1 MEIILAA
8 LLASKTVLPAVD
20 RETLDLQARAEALR
34 PRHAV
39 AAVSRNH
46 PVVRPAAGLGLLDL
60 GTITTICRAAGN
72 HANPVAY
79 VTRLGRAYELSANQ
93 TQALR
98 SNCAAYLSARAD
110 TLQNIREPY

>member
-34 PRHAV
+34 PQTT
-39 AAVSRNH
+39 AAAKW
-46 PVVRPAAGLGLLDL
+46 RPAPRRQSADPLDL
-60 GTITTICRAAGN
+60 NTITTICRAAGN

-93 TQALR
+93 QLSLR
-98 SNCAAYLSARAD
+98 SNCAAYLDARAD
-110 TLQNIREPY
+110 TMRILRTR

>member
-34 PRHAV
+34 PQTT
-39 AAVSRNH
+39 AAAKW
-46 PVVRPAAGLGLLDL
+46 RPARRQSVDTLDL
-60 GTITTICRAAGN
+60 NTITTICRAAGS

-93 TQALR
+93 QLSLR
-98 SNCAAYLSARAD
+98 SNCAAYLDARAD
-110 TLQNIREPY
+110 TMRILRTR

>member
-34 PRHAV
+34 PQ
-39 AAVSRNH
+39 
-46 PVVRPAAGLGLLDL
+46 PAAAAKLRPVSSRRQSADTLDL
-60 GTITTICRAAGN
+60 NTITTICRAAGS

-79 VTRLGRAYELSANQ
+79 VSRLGRAYELSASQ
-93 TQALR
+93 QLSLR
-98 SNCAAYLSARAD
+98 SNCAAYLDARAD
-110 TLQNIREPY
+110 TMRILRTR